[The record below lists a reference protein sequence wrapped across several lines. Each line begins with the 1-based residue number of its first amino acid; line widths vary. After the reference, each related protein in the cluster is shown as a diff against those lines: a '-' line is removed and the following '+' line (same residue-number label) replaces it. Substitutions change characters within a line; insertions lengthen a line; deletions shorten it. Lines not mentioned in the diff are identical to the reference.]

1 MLDGIPRLPG
11 GVGHASPR
19 RWNDEK
25 QERQEMD
32 EGCGDAERG
41 GPLTLIVWPVI
52 WLAAGAIEQT

>member
-1 MLDGIPRLPG
+1 
-11 GVGHASPR
+11 
-19 RWNDEK
+19 
-25 QERQEMD
+25 MD